1 MQPDGLRRY
10 TPTLSGDTL
19 LMCVSLDSALSKHVG
34 DALTNLTR
42 EDEWLQ
48 DGSTVVDV
56 VEAAKITVED
66 YYNQMLVGSV
76 LPWLVTPPTGWLLLD
91 GSTYALADYP
101 ELADVL
107 PSHLISSPNFTLP
120 DVETAFPYGVVD
132 EDDGSAIAGDHTFT
146 LTVGQLPAHTHTYNN
161 PVTGV
166 ETIGAGAPAPSVVST
181 SPSTPTSSVGSGDD
195 IDKRPKRFGL
205 LYAVFAG
212 RNG

>member
-1 MQPDGLRRY
+1 
-10 TPTLSGDTL
+10 
-19 LMCVSLDSALSKHVG
+19 MCVSLDSALSKHVG

-42 EDEWLQ
+42 LDEWLE

-76 LPWLVTPPTGWLLLD
+76 LPWIVTPPAGWLLLD

-101 ELADVL
+101 ELADIL
-107 PSHLISSPNFTLP
+107 PAHLISSTNFTLP
-120 DVETAFPYGVVD
+120 DVETAFPFGVVD
-132 EDDGSAIAGDHTFT
+132 EDDGSALTGDNT
-146 LTVGQLPAHTHTYNN
+146 LNLTTAQLPAHTHTYNH
-161 PVTGV
+161 PVAGP
-166 ETIGAGAPAPSVVST
+166 ETIGAGAPAPSIVSA
-181 SPSTPTSSVGSGDD
+181 TPATATGSVGSGDD